1 MIIWILGLQSNLQL
15 KVKNVRSNPT
25 WAVIYSLCMGLKT
38 SRFLLERDIMENSNQ
53 YDEYLASHVKH
64 YMVTEFLGRGKYEK
78 TAFNSLHD
86 ARGYQSQVKV
96 KRPNARIAVY
106 GISFPP
112 HSHSKD
118 GINIII

>member
-1 MIIWILGLQSNLQL
+1 
-15 KVKNVRSNPT
+15 
-25 WAVIYSLCMGLKT
+25 MGLKT

-64 YMVTEFLGRGKYEK
+64 NMVTEFLGRGKYEK
-78 TAFNSLHD
+78 TAFNSLQD

>member
-25 WAVIYSLCMGLKT
+25 QAVIYSLCMGLKT

-78 TAFNSLHD
+78 TAFNSLQD